1 MSNTKLVPTWT
12 FQRSL
17 PEPFDVYSGSSAV
30 FKNISSRYCTQPQ
43 KKATLHAAT
52 LQAVFTYMDLE
63 NPPAG
68 KTPEELGA
76 IGSQSNNF
84 TIAEYPSRT
93 GQLHVVIYN
102 RITGKFIAGKFE
114 QPLDL
119 ETQSEAY
126 QFTETGNS
134 GSALYFA
141 LMPTFLG
148 DEELRFTTN
157 CLLLPITPLPSYTL
171 KENMWKMD
179 TRHTLSLGFPFRITP
194 VVQEIGIS
202 LPDFISRQSKSNFS

>member
-12 FQRSL
+12 FQRTL
-17 PEPFDVYSGSSAV
+17 PKPFDTYSGSSAV
-30 FKNISSRYCTQPQ
+30 FKNISSRYCTQPH

-52 LQAVFTYMDLE
+52 LQAVFAYMDLE

-102 RITGKFIAGKFE
+102 RITGKFIAGRFE

-119 ETQSEAY
+119 ETQSDAY

-148 DEELRFTTN
+148 DEEF
-157 CLLLPITPLPSYTL
+157 CEKYQEL
-171 KENMWKMD
+171 KEQK
-179 TRHTLSLGFPFRITP
+179 
-194 VVQEIGIS
+194 
-202 LPDFISRQSKSNFS
+202 KY

>member
-93 GQLHVVIYN
+93 GQLH
-102 RITGKFIAGKFE
+102 
-114 QPLDL
+114 
-119 ETQSEAY
+119 
-126 QFTETGNS
+126 
-134 GSALYFA
+134 
-141 LMPTFLG
+141 
-148 DEELRFTTN
+148 
-157 CLLLPITPLPSYTL
+157 
-171 KENMWKMD
+171 
-179 TRHTLSLGFPFRITP
+179 LSLIH
-194 VVQEIGIS
+194 I
-202 LPDFISRQSKSNFS
+202 

>member
-148 DEELRFTTN
+148 DDEFSEK
-157 CLLLPITPLPSYTL
+157 YQEL
-171 KENMWKMD
+171 KEQ
-179 TRHTLSLGFPFRITP
+179 RERGYPHSGSVGFWMFLYISGAFLQKCDPLMSDRLYLPLLFHHRFRST
-194 VVQEIGIS
+194 
-202 LPDFISRQSKSNFS
+202 FRRQ

>member
-68 KTPEELGA
+68 KTPEELGNPVR
-76 IGSQSNNF
+76 SL
-84 TIAEYPSRT
+84 P
-93 GQLHVVIYN
+93 IYGN
-102 RITGKFIAGKFE
+102 R
-114 QPLDL
+114 
-119 ETQSEAY
+119 
-126 QFTETGNS
+126 
-134 GSALYFA
+134 
-141 LMPTFLG
+141 
-148 DEELRFTTN
+148 ELRFCSVLCSHAN
-157 CLLLPITPLPSYTL
+157 IP
-171 KENMWKMD
+171 W
-179 TRHTLSLGFPFRITP
+179 
-194 VVQEIGIS
+194 
-202 LPDFISRQSKSNFS
+202 